1 MRKKKNGKIL
11 WRKGG
16 GELIGFGIVMP
27 MLVFMFCC
35 IISAA
40 QVSMATETLQYAA
53 YSSCRAAVVS
63 ADKVTA
69 ESRAKTVAMEMA
81 EDSGVIETDTM
92 DVTLTLLDTTLPW
105 MKGNFVRCDVSAYV
119 KTMAPFTSGMRTA
132 SIVMMVERPS
142 S

>member
-1 MRKKKNGKIL
+1 MRKKENGKIL
-11 WRKGG
+11 WRMGG

-40 QVSMATETLQYAA
+40 QVSMATETLQYVA
-53 YSSCRAAVVS
+53 YSSCRSAVVS
-63 ADKVTA
+63 TNKATA
-69 ESRAKTVAMEMA
+69 ESRAKTVALEMA

-92 DVTLTLLDTTLPW
+92 EVTLTLLDTTLPW
-105 MKGNFVRCDVSAYV
+105 IKGNFVRCDVSVYV
-119 KTMAPFTSGMRTA
+119 KTMAPFTSGVRTA